1 MTTSIDTNII
11 VALWGADEEI
21 SHTAQAV
28 LDKALSQGSLV
39 ISGLV
44 FAELLAAPGR
54 NQDFLSKFCSE
65 ARIGVEW
72 ELSETICRLAGEA
85 FQRYAVRRKRDSG
98 KEPRRILADFLIGAH
113 AQVNGYELLTLDERH
128 FRASFPKLDVVSI

>member
-11 VALWGADEEI
+11 VALWGEDEGI
-21 SHTAQAV
+21 NQRAQAA
-28 LDKALSQGSLV
+28 LDQALNRGSLV

-54 NQDFLSKFCSE
+54 GQDFLSKFCSE

-85 FQRYAVRRKRDSG
+85 FQRYAKKRKRDG
-98 KEPRRILADFLIGAH
+98 GREPRRILADFVIGAH

-128 FRASFPKLDVVSI
+128 FRYSFPRLDVVSI